1 MASDASSSTVQ
12 KPPCSKA
19 LASKYRKE
27 ITQGQ
32 GWVGSGKNIVFKT
45 FTPAEIEFKRKRI
58 DAYDG
63 WMETHGTSFRAGV
76 GKWAKQLHTTTSA
89 IKKDTTAT
97 KKTVEDIE
105 VRTMATHEEV
115 LKLRK
120 DVADYK
126 EKVQTHTQPSLSKL
140 QIVAMMAGPS
150 TPVRVLKSILDSEGL
165 ECQGNKQDKAV
176 FLGERFAEHKLL
188 ELIAEHKNIRQPE
201 APDLLR
207 HDDAK
212 EEPGQNNEALHTNG
226 DEKEPGHNDGIG
238 KKTAQEIV
246 DEYIHDNVEKDV
258 EAIIANVEKQQQIE
272 KDVTVLMN
280 RLEERQKRRK
290 LGLSAERLPWQT

>member
-1 MASDASSSTVQ
+1 MASEASSSTVQ

-32 GWVGSGKNIVFKT
+32 GWVGSGKNMVSET
-45 FTPAEIEFKRKRI
+45 STPAEIELKRKRI
-58 DAYDG
+58 DAYND

-76 GKWAKQLHTTTSA
+76 GKWAKQLQTTTSA
-89 IKKDTTAT
+89 IKKDAT
-97 KKTVEDIE
+97 VIKKTVDDINA
-105 VRTMATHEEV
+105 RTMATHEEV

-126 EKVQTHTQPSLSKL
+126 EKVQTHTQPSLSKI
-140 QIVAMMAGPS
+140 QVVAMMAVPS

-188 ELIAEHKNIRQPE
+188 ELIAEHKNNRQPE
-201 APDLLR
+201 ALDLLR

-246 DEYIHDNVEKDV
+246 DEHINDNVEKDV
-258 EAIIANVEKQQQIE
+258 EAIIANTEKQQKIE

>member
-63 WMETHGTSFRAGV
+63 WMEANGTTFRAGV

-89 IKKDTTAT
+89 IKKDTTAI

-126 EKVQTHTQPSLSKL
+126 EKVQTHTQPSLSKI
-140 QIVAMMAGPS
+140 QVVAMMAGPS

-188 ELIAEHKNIRQPE
+188 ELIAEHKNNRQPE
-201 APDLLR
+201 ALDLLR

-226 DEKEPGHNDGIG
+226 DEKEPGPNDGIG
-238 KKTAQEIV
+238 EKTAQEIV

-258 EAIIANVEKQQQIE
+258 EAIIANMEKQQQIE

-280 RLEERQKRRK
+280 RLEGRQKRRK

>member
-1 MASDASSSTVQ
+1 MQ

-32 GWVGSGKNIVFKT
+32 GWVGSGKNIVLKT

-63 WMETHGTSFRAGV
+63 WMEAHGTTFRAVV

-89 IKKDTTAT
+89 IKKDTTAI

-126 EKVQTHTQPSLSKL
+126 EKVQTHTQPS
-140 QIVAMMAGPS
+140 
-150 TPVRVLKSILDSEGL
+150 
-165 ECQGNKQDKAV
+165 
-176 FLGERFAEHKLL
+176 
-188 ELIAEHKNIRQPE
+188 
-201 APDLLR
+201 
-207 HDDAK
+207 
-212 EEPGQNNEALHTNG
+212 
-226 DEKEPGHNDGIG
+226 
-238 KKTAQEIV
+238 
-246 DEYIHDNVEKDV
+246 
-258 EAIIANVEKQQQIE
+258 
-272 KDVTVLMN
+272 
-280 RLEERQKRRK
+280 
-290 LGLSAERLPWQT
+290 

>member
-32 GWVGSGKNIVFKT
+32 GWVGSGKNIVLKT

-63 WMETHGTSFRAGV
+63 WMEANGTTFRAGV

-89 IKKDTTAT
+89 IKKDTTAI

-188 ELIAEHKNIRQPE
+188 ELIAEHKNNRQPE

-212 EEPGQNNEALHTNG
+212 EELGQSSEAFHTNG
-226 DEKEPGHNDGIG
+226 GEKEPGRNDGIG

-246 DEYIHDNVEKDV
+246 DECIHDNVENDV
-258 EAIIANVEKQQQIE
+258 EAIVANTEKQQ
-272 KDVTVLMN
+272 KM
-280 RLEERQKRRK
+280 KK
-290 LGLSAERLPWQT
+290 M

>member
-12 KPPCSKA
+12 KPPCSKV
-19 LASKYRKE
+19 LASKHRKE

-63 WMETHGTSFRAGV
+63 WMEANGTTFRAGV
-76 GKWAKQLHTTTSA
+76 GKWAKQLHTATSA
-89 IKKDTTAT
+89 TKKDTTAI

-150 TPVRVLKSILDSEGL
+150 TPVRFLKSILDSEGL

-188 ELIAEHKNIRQPE
+188 ELIAAPIYCIVTMQRRSQDKTTKLSIRME
-201 APDLLR
+201 MRKSL
-207 HDDAK
+207 DAMTGLARR
-212 EEPGQNNEALHTNG
+212 P
-226 DEKEPGHNDGIG
+226 P
-238 KKTAQEIV
+238 
-246 DEYIHDNVEKDV
+246 
-258 EAIIANVEKQQQIE
+258 
-272 KDVTVLMN
+272 
-280 RLEERQKRRK
+280 RK
-290 LGLSAERLPWQT
+290 LLTSTSTITLRRMWRP